1 MECKQSW
8 PRFLTKLRIAI
19 YLNQWWVIFLG
30 LIYFETWTRQWFFS
44 RKIHEPSEWNCLSP
58 GSRTGSPESAAGVG
72 SPTWKSTKK
81 KHQDCHPMSSLLM
94 SCKFLSKVQ
103 SGSSCF
109 KKHAYMVVWLWI
121 MNPILSI
128 TEIIWVRF
136 HLAQASC
143 SSSESMACKPLLSP
157 SNLIC
162 VPWIQQKA
170 WEDIRSHTCTKSC
183 HPKSVAWSSIRF
195 IIDQSISTK
204 KPKRQSI
211 VSKASWEDG

>member
-1 MECKQSW
+1 MKRGLDRDFSAEKSMN
-8 PRFLTKLRIAI
+8 LRSETVSRLVPAQEVP
-19 YLNQWWVIFLG
+19 NPPQALG
-30 LIYFETWTRQWFFS
+30 PQ
-44 RKIHEPSEWNCLSP
+44 
-58 GSRTGSPESAAGVG
+58 PESQQ
-72 SPTWKSTKK
+72 K

-170 WEDIRSHTCTKSC
+170 WEDIRSHMCTKSC

-211 VSKASWEDG
+211 VSKASWEDASKIKKLQSKIHCLL